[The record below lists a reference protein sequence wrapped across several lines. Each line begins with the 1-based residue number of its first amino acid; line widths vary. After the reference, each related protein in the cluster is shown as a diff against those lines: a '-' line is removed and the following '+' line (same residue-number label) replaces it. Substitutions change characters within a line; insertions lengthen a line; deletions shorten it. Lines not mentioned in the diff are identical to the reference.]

1 MSKSFDFH
9 VHARRK
15 IEFHERIHRVRRGL
29 ENIDQ
34 ALVRAHFKLLT
45 RFLVHVRRTQHRPTI
60 DGGRQWNRPSNISS
74 GTLRGVHNFLG
85 GLVENS
91 VIVRLEAYT
100 DFVALSHKLFD
111 DLRDR
116 ACAHGVAAFAN
127 GEAQTLFESYWGDEC
142 DFAADVVAG
151 HHHLDAGRQLHV
163 AGDVRGAEV
172 KLRTVASEKRGVAP
186 AFFLGQHVRFS
197 LELGVWRDRTGLAN
211 YLAALHIFFFRAAQ
225 QESNV
230 IARQTFVQQLAKHF
244 HAGNY
249 FLLRGAE
256 TDDFDFFANFYLAA
270 LYSPGYYR
278 AAAGDGENI
287 FNRHGKRLINV
298 AHRLRHILVH
308 RFHQLVDSL
317 FVLGVAVQSLQRRT
331 TNDGNAVAGEL
342 VALQEFANFQLHQFE
357 QFRVFHH
364 VAFVQEHHNGGHA
377 DLASQENVL
386 ARLWHGAV
394 CRRNYQNRAI
404 HLRRAGDHVLDV
416 VRVARAIHV
425 RVVTVLRFILHV
437 RNGNGDAPLALF
449 RRVIDGVKRAELHL
463 GIVLRQ
469 HLGDGRRQSSFAV
482 INVTNG
488 PNVHVRLITFEF
500 LLRHLFLSS
509 SNQSRFCCHYKSRI
523 LNPSY
528 PRVLLPLFLSIISC
542 AIELGASA

>member
-1 MSKSFDFH
+1 MSKSLDFY
-9 VHARRK
+9 VHAQRQ
-15 IEFHERIHRVRRGL
+15 IELHSRDHRVRCGF
-29 ENIDQ
+29 ENVDQ
-34 ALVRAHFKLLT
+34 TFVRAHFELLT
-45 RFLVHVRRTQHRPTI
+45 RFLVHVRRTQHRPAI
-60 DGGRQWNRPSNISS
+60 DGGGQRNRPSYICT

-91 VIVRLEAYT
+91 VVVRLQAYT

-127 GEAQTLFESYWGDEC
+127 REAQALFESYWGDEC

-151 HHHLDAGRQLHV
+151 HHHLDALRQFHV
-163 AGDVRGAEV
+163 AGSVRGAEV
-172 KLRTVASEKRGVAP
+172 KLWTVAGEKRCVKP

-197 LELGVWRDRTGLAN
+197 FELGVRRDRTRLAN

-225 QESNV
+225 QQTYV
-230 IARQTFVQQLAKHF
+230 IARETFVQQLAKHF

-256 TDDFDFFANFYLAA
+256 TNDFDFFANFYLAA
-270 LYSPGYYR
+270 FHSAGNYR

-287 FNRHGKRLINV
+287 FDGNGKRLINV
-298 AHRLRHILVH
+298 AHRLRHILIH
-308 RFHQLVDSL
+308 RIHQFIDGL
-317 FVLGVAVQSLQRRT
+317 FVLGVAVQSLQRRAA
-331 TNDGNAVAGEL
+331 NNGNAVAREL
-342 VALQEFANFQLHQFE
+342 VALQEFANFELHKFQQL
-357 QFRVFHH
+357 RVFHH
-364 VAFVQEHHNGGHA
+364 VAFIQKHHNGRHA
-377 DLASQENVL
+377 DLPSEQNVL
-386 ARLWHGAV
+386 ARLRHGAV
-394 CRRNYQNRAI
+394 RGRNHQYGAI

-425 RVVTVLRFILHV
+425 RVVAVLRFILHV

-449 RRVIDGVKRAELHL
+449 RRVINGIKRAELHL

-500 LLRHLFLSS
+500 LLRHVPLSFI
-509 SNQSRFCCHYKSRI
+509 QSD
-523 LNPSY
+523 
-528 PRVLLPLFLSIISC
+528 
-542 AIELGASA
+542 